1 MRYIMNLNKLF
12 RKKSTVEKM
21 VDAAHDAGKVA
32 NKATK
37 SAADAIGTCVIG
49 AAYGLGTIIL
59 AAGEV
64 AAEGA
69 RRREE
74 DRQKAREA
82 RRKADEAEVRAQA
95 AERKAYGASYGSDP
109 YAYEIRR
116 TRCTSCNGYIY
127 EVIRRYEGLCRYS
140 VTVRKY
146 ANGRIVRI
154 EDAFSLSA
162 AIDVEKGFLDEI
174 RRGHLD

>member
-1 MRYIMNLNKLF
+1 MIDKLF
-12 RKKSTVEKM
+12 RKKSAVEKM
-21 VDAAHDAGKVA
+21 VAATRDVSKVA

-37 SAADAIGTCVIG
+37 SAANVVGTCVIG

-64 AAEGA
+64 AAADA

-82 RRKADEAEVRAQA
+82 RREADEAEVRAQA
-95 AERKAYGASYGSDP
+95 AERKAYGFSSDP
-109 YAYEIRR
+109 YSYEMRR